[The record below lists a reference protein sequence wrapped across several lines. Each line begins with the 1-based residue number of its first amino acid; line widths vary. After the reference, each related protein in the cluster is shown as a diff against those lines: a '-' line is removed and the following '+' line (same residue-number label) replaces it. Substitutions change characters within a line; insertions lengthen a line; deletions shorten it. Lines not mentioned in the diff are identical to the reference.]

1 MTLLTLSAIWKIV
14 IALSCPTKSL
24 TTHILCEI
32 KVGANEKF
40 SNLLGFRKKENTARK
55 DFVSICPSHSLT
67 SASSPLSYL
76 NLCVPVSRWSKSLLV
91 CCTLVIS
98 FSSPV
103 QTSPVQSSPVQ
114 SSPVQ
119 SNSVLSS
126 PVQFSS
132 VQSSSVHFTSVHF
145 SSIYYYFYCNL
156 NLVVPIDYCYLVR
169 RRFNRKHSSCPAPWF
184 GGVT

>member
-1 MTLLTLSAIWKIV
+1 MTLLTLSAIWEIV

-55 DFVSICPSHSLT
+55 DFVSIYPSHSLT

-91 CCTLVIS
+91 CCTLVMS
-98 FSSPV
+98 F
-103 QTSPVQSSPVQ
+103 
-114 SSPVQ
+114 
-119 SNSVLSS
+119 SS

-132 VQSSSVHFTSVHF
+132 VQSSSVLSSPVQFSSLHF
-145 SSIYYYFYCNL
+145 SSFQFNL
-156 NLVVPIDYCYLVR
+156 SLFLLQ
-169 RRFNRKHSSCPAPWF
+169 FKSCRSY
-184 GGVT
+184 

>member
-1 MTLLTLSAIWKIV
+1 MTLLTLSAIWEIF
-14 IALSCPTKSL
+14 ITLSCPTKSL

-91 CCTLVIS
+91 CCTLVMS
-98 FSSPV
+98 F
-103 QTSPVQSSPVQ
+103 
-114 SSPVQ
+114 
-119 SNSVLSS
+119 SS

-132 VQSSSVHFTSVHF
+132 VQSSSVLSSPVQFTSLQFISVQF
-145 SSIYYYFYCNL
+145 IIIF
-156 NLVVPIDYCYLVR
+156 I
-169 RRFNRKHSSCPAPWF
+169 AI
-184 GGVT
+184 

>member
-1 MTLLTLSAIWKIV
+1 MTLLTLSAIWEIV

-55 DFVSICPSHSLT
+55 DFVSIYPSHSLT
-67 SASSPLSYL
+67 SASSLLSYL

-91 CCTLVIS
+91 CCTLVMS
-98 FSSPV
+98 F
-103 QTSPVQSSPVQ
+103 

-126 PVQFSS
+126 PVQFCP
-132 VQSSSVHFTSVHF
+132 VQFISLHF
-145 SSIYYYFYCNL
+145 SSFQFNL
-156 NLVVPIDYCYLVR
+156 SLFLLQ
-169 RRFNRKHSSCPAPWF
+169 FKSCRSY
-184 GGVT
+184 

>member
-1 MTLLTLSAIWKIV
+1 MTLLTLSAIWEIV

-55 DFVSICPSHSLT
+55 DFVSIYPSHSLT
-67 SASSPLSYL
+67 SASSPLSYV

-91 CCTLVIS
+91 CSTLVMS
-98 FSSPV
+98 F
-103 QTSPVQSSPVQ
+103 SSPVQ

-126 PVQFSS
+126 PVQFCPVQFSS
-132 VQSSSVHFTSVHF
+132 LHF
-145 SSIYYYFYCNL
+145 SSFQFNL
-156 NLVVPIDYCYLVR
+156 LL
-169 RRFNRKHSSCPAPWF
+169 FLLQFKSCRSY
-184 GGVT
+184 

>member
-1 MTLLTLSAIWKIV
+1 MTLLTLSAIWEIV

-55 DFVSICPSHSLT
+55 DFVSIYPSHSLT
-67 SASSPLSYL
+67 SASSPLSYV

-91 CCTLVIS
+91 CSTLVMS
-98 FSSPV
+98 F
-103 QTSPVQSSPVQ
+103 SSPVQ
-114 SSPVQ
+114 SSPIQ
-119 SNSVLSS
+119 FC

-145 SSIYYYFYCNL
+145 SPIYYYFYCNL
-156 NLVVPIDYCYLVR
+156 NLVVPIDYCNLVR

-184 GGVT
+184 GGVTWC

>member
-1 MTLLTLSAIWKIV
+1 MTLLTLSAIWEIV

-55 DFVSICPSHSLT
+55 DFVSIYPSHSLT

-91 CCTLVIS
+91 CCTLVMS
-98 FSSPV
+98 F
-103 QTSPVQSSPVQ
+103 

-126 PVQFSS
+126 PVQFCPVQFSS
-132 VQSSSVHFTSVHF
+132 LHF
-145 SSIYYYFYCNL
+145 SSFQFNLLLFLLQFKYCRS
-156 NLVVPIDYCYLVR
+156 Y
-169 RRFNRKHSSCPAPWF
+169 
-184 GGVT
+184 

>member
-1 MTLLTLSAIWKIV
+1 MTLLTLSAIWEIV
-14 IALSCPTKSL
+14 ITLSCPTKSL

-55 DFVSICPSHSLT
+55 DFVSIYPSHSLT

-91 CCTLVIS
+91 CCTLVMS
-98 FSSPV
+98 F
-103 QTSPVQSSPVQ
+103 

-126 PVQFSS
+126 PVQFCP
-132 VQSSSVHFTSVHF
+132 VQFISLHF
-145 SSIYYYFYCNL
+145 SSFQFNLLLFLLQFKYCRS
-156 NLVVPIDYCYLVR
+156 Y
-169 RRFNRKHSSCPAPWF
+169 
-184 GGVT
+184 

>member
-1 MTLLTLSAIWKIV
+1 MTLLTLSAIWEIV

-91 CCTLVIS
+91 CCTLVMS
-98 FSSPV
+98 F
-103 QTSPVQSSPVQ
+103 
-114 SSPVQ
+114 
-119 SNSVLSS
+119 SS

-132 VQSSSVHFTSVHF
+132 VQSSSVLSSPVQFTSLQF
-145 SSIYYYFYCNL
+145 SSFQFNL
-156 NLVVPIDYCYLVR
+156 SLFLLQ
-169 RRFNRKHSSCPAPWF
+169 FKSCRSY
-184 GGVT
+184 

>member
-1 MTLLTLSAIWKIV
+1 MTLLTLSAIWEIF
-14 IALSCPTKSL
+14 ITLSCPTKSL

-55 DFVSICPSHSLT
+55 DFVSIYPSHSLT
-67 SASSPLSYL
+67 SASSPLSYG

-91 CCTLVIS
+91 CCTLVMS
-98 FSSPV
+98 F
-103 QTSPVQSSPVQ
+103 
-114 SSPVQ
+114 
-119 SNSVLSS
+119 SS

-132 VQSSSVHFTSVHF
+132 VQFSSVPSSSVHFTSVHF
-145 SSIYYYFYCNL
+145 SSIYHYFYCNL
-156 NLVVPIDYCYLVR
+156 NLVVPIDYCNLVR
-169 RRFNRKHSSCPAPWF
+169 RRFNRKRSSCPAPWF

>member
-1 MTLLTLSAIWKIV
+1 MTLLTLSAIWEIV

-55 DFVSICPSHSLT
+55 DFVSIYPSHSLT
-67 SASSPLSYL
+67 SASSPLSYG

-91 CCTLVIS
+91 CCTLVMS
-98 FSSPV
+98 F
-103 QTSPVQSSPVQ
+103 
-114 SSPVQ
+114 
-119 SNSVLSS
+119 SS

-132 VQSSSVHFTSVHF
+132 VQFSSVPSSSVHFTSVHF
-145 SSIYYYFYCNL
+145 SSIYHYFYCK
-156 NLVVPIDYCYLVR
+156 
-169 RRFNRKHSSCPAPWF
+169 FKSCRSY
-184 GGVT
+184 

>member
-1 MTLLTLSAIWKIV
+1 MTLLTLSAIWEIV

-76 NLCVPVSRWSKSLLV
+76 NLCVPVQ
-91 CCTLVIS
+91 
-98 FSSPV
+98 FSPI
-103 QTSPVQSSPVQ
+103 QFC
-114 SSPVQ
+114 
-119 SNSVLSS
+119 

-145 SSIYYYFYCNL
+145 SSIYHYFYCNL
-156 NLVVPIDYCYLVR
+156 NLVVPIDYCNLVR

>member
-1 MTLLTLSAIWKIV
+1 MTLLTLSAIWEIF
-14 IALSCPTKSL
+14 ITLSCPTKSL

-55 DFVSICPSHSLT
+55 DFVSIYPSHSLT

-91 CCTLVIS
+91 CCTLVMS
-98 FSSPV
+98 F
-103 QTSPVQSSPVQ
+103 
-114 SSPVQ
+114 
-119 SNSVLSS
+119 SS

-132 VQSSSVHFTSVHF
+132 VQFSSVPSSSVHFTSVHF
-145 SSIYYYFYCNL
+145 SSIYHYFYCK
-156 NLVVPIDYCYLVR
+156 
-169 RRFNRKHSSCPAPWF
+169 FKSCRSY
-184 GGVT
+184 

>member
-1 MTLLTLSAIWKIV
+1 MTLLTLSAIWEIF
-14 IALSCPTKSL
+14 ITLSCPTKSL

-55 DFVSICPSHSLT
+55 DFVSIYPSHSLT

-91 CCTLVIS
+91 CCTLVMS
-98 FSSPV
+98 F
-103 QTSPVQSSPVQ
+103 

-126 PVQFSS
+126 PVQFCP
-132 VQSSSVHFTSVHF
+132 VQFISLHF
-145 SSIYYYFYCNL
+145 SSFQFNL
-156 NLVVPIDYCYLVR
+156 SLFLLQ
-169 RRFNRKHSSCPAPWF
+169 FKSCRSY
-184 GGVT
+184 

>member
-1 MTLLTLSAIWKIV
+1 MTLLTLSAIWEIF
-14 IALSCPTKSL
+14 ITLSCPTKSL

-55 DFVSICPSHSLT
+55 DFVSIYPSHSLT

-91 CCTLVIS
+91 CCTLVMS
-98 FSSPV
+98 F
-103 QTSPVQSSPVQ
+103 
-114 SSPVQ
+114 
-119 SNSVLSS
+119 SS

-132 VQSSSVHFTSVHF
+132 VQSSSVLSSPVQFTSLHF
-145 SSIYYYFYCNL
+145 SSFQFNL
-156 NLVVPIDYCYLVR
+156 SLFLLQ
-169 RRFNRKHSSCPAPWF
+169 FKSCRSY
-184 GGVT
+184 

>member
-1 MTLLTLSAIWKIV
+1 MTLLTLSAIWEIF
-14 IALSCPTKSL
+14 ITLSCPTKSL

-40 SNLLGFRKKENTARK
+40 SNLLGFRKKENTVRK
-55 DFVSICPSHSLT
+55 DFVSRYPSHLLT
-67 SASSPLSYL
+67 SASSPLSYV

-91 CCTLVIS
+91 CSTLVMS
-98 FSSPV
+98 F
-103 QTSPVQSSPVQ
+103 SSPVQ
-114 SSPVQ
+114 SSPIQ
-119 SNSVLSS
+119 FC

-145 SSIYYYFYCNL
+145 SSIYHYFYCNL
-156 NLVVPIDYCYLVR
+156 NLVVPIDYCNLVR

>member
-1 MTLLTLSAIWKIV
+1 MTLLTLSAIWEIF
-14 IALSCPTKSL
+14 ITLSCPTKSL

-55 DFVSICPSHSLT
+55 DFVSIYPSHSLT

-91 CCTLVIS
+91 CCTLVMS
-98 FSSPV
+98 F
-103 QTSPVQSSPVQ
+103 
-114 SSPVQ
+114 
-119 SNSVLSS
+119 SS

-132 VQSSSVHFTSVHF
+132 VQSSSVLSSPVHFTSLQFISVQF
-145 SSIYYYFYCNL
+145 LIIF
-156 NLVVPIDYCYLVR
+156 I
-169 RRFNRKHSSCPAPWF
+169 AI
-184 GGVT
+184 

>member
-1 MTLLTLSAIWKIV
+1 MTLLTLSAIWEIF
-14 IALSCPTKSL
+14 ITLSCPTKSL

-55 DFVSICPSHSLT
+55 DFVSIYPSHSLT

-91 CCTLVIS
+91 CCTLVMS
-98 FSSPV
+98 F
-103 QTSPVQSSPVQ
+103 
-114 SSPVQ
+114 
-119 SNSVLSS
+119 SS

-132 VQSSSVHFTSVHF
+132 VQSSSVLSSPVHFTSLQFNF
-145 SSIYYYFYCNL
+145 SLFL
-156 NLVVPIDYCYLVR
+156 LQ
-169 RRFNRKHSSCPAPWF
+169 FKSCRSY
-184 GGVT
+184 

>member
-1 MTLLTLSAIWKIV
+1 MTLLTLSAIWEIF
-14 IALSCPTKSL
+14 ITLSCPTKSL

-55 DFVSICPSHSLT
+55 DFVSIYPSHSLT

-91 CCTLVIS
+91 CCTLVMS
-98 FSSPV
+98 F
-103 QTSPVQSSPVQ
+103 
-114 SSPVQ
+114 
-119 SNSVLSS
+119 SS

-132 VQSSSVHFTSVHF
+132 VQSSSVLSSPVQFTSLQFISVQF
-145 SSIYYYFYCNL
+145 IIIF
-156 NLVVPIDYCYLVR
+156 I
-169 RRFNRKHSSCPAPWF
+169 AI
-184 GGVT
+184 

>member
-1 MTLLTLSAIWKIV
+1 MTLLTLSAIWEIF
-14 IALSCPTKSL
+14 ITLSCPTKSL
-24 TTHILCEI
+24 TSHILCEI

-55 DFVSICPSHSLT
+55 DSVSIYPSHSLT
-67 SASSPLSYL
+67 SASSPLPYV

-91 CCTLVIS
+91 CSTLVMS
-98 FSSPV
+98 F
-103 QTSPVQSSPVQ
+103 SSPVQ
-114 SSPVQ
+114 SSPIQ
-119 SNSVLSS
+119 FC

-132 VQSSSVHFTSVHF
+132 VQSSSLHFTSVHF
-145 SSIYYYFYCNL
+145 SSIYHYFYCNL
-156 NLVVPIDYCYLVR
+156 NLVVPIDYCNLVR

>member
-1 MTLLTLSAIWKIV
+1 MTLLTLSAIWEIV

-76 NLCVPVSRWSKSLLV
+76 NLCVPASRWSKSLLV
-91 CCTLVIS
+91 CCTLVMS
-98 FSSPV
+98 F
-103 QTSPVQSSPVQ
+103 

-126 PVQFSS
+126 PVQFCPVQFSS
-132 VQSSSVHFTSVHF
+132 LHF
-145 SSIYYYFYCNL
+145 SSFQFNL
-156 NLVVPIDYCYLVR
+156 SLFLLQ
-169 RRFNRKHSSCPAPWF
+169 FKSCRSY
-184 GGVT
+184 

>member
-1 MTLLTLSAIWKIV
+1 MTLLTLSAIWEIV

-40 SNLLGFRKKENTARK
+40 SNLLGFRKKENTVRK
-55 DFVSICPSHSLT
+55 DFVSRYPSHSLT
-67 SASSPLSYL
+67 SASSPLSYV

-91 CCTLVIS
+91 CSTLVMS

-103 QTSPVQSSPVQ
+103 Q
-114 SSPVQ
+114 
-119 SNSVLSS
+119 SS

-132 VQSSSVHFTSVHF
+132 VQSSSVLSSPVQSSPVQFSSLHF
-145 SSIYYYFYCNL
+145 SSFQFNL
-156 NLVVPIDYCYLVR
+156 SLFLLQ
-169 RRFNRKHSSCPAPWF
+169 FKSCRSY
-184 GGVT
+184 

>member
-1 MTLLTLSAIWKIV
+1 MTLLTLSAIWEIV

-55 DFVSICPSHSLT
+55 DFVSIYPSHSLT

-91 CCTLVIS
+91 CCTLVMS
-98 FSSPV
+98 F
-103 QTSPVQSSPVQ
+103 

-126 PVQFSS
+126 PVQFCP
-132 VQSSSVHFTSVHF
+132 VQFISLHF
-145 SSIYYYFYCNL
+145 SSFQFNL
-156 NLVVPIDYCYLVR
+156 SLFLLQ
-169 RRFNRKHSSCPAPWF
+169 FKSCRSY
-184 GGVT
+184 

>member
-1 MTLLTLSAIWKIV
+1 MTLLTLSAIWEIV

-55 DFVSICPSHSLT
+55 DFVSIYPSHSLT
-67 SASSPLSYL
+67 SASSPLSYV

-91 CCTLVIS
+91 CSTLVMS
-98 FSSPV
+98 F
-103 QTSPVQSSPVQ
+103 SSPVQ
-114 SSPVQ
+114 SSPIQFCPVQFSSVQ

-126 PVQFSS
+126 PIQFCPVQFSS
-132 VQSSSVHFTSVHF
+132 LHF
-145 SSIYYYFYCNL
+145 SSFQFNL
-156 NLVVPIDYCYLVR
+156 LL
-169 RRFNRKHSSCPAPWF
+169 FLLQFKSCRSY
-184 GGVT
+184 

>member
-1 MTLLTLSAIWKIV
+1 MTLLTLSAIWEIF
-14 IALSCPTKSL
+14 ITLSCPTKSL

-55 DFVSICPSHSLT
+55 DFVSIYPSHSLT

-91 CCTLVIS
+91 CCTLVMS
-98 FSSPV
+98 FS
-103 QTSPVQSSPVQ
+103 SPVQSSPVQ

-132 VQSSSVHFTSVHF
+132 VLSSPVQFTSLQFISVQF
-145 SSIYYYFYCNL
+145 IIIF
-156 NLVVPIDYCYLVR
+156 I
-169 RRFNRKHSSCPAPWF
+169 AI
-184 GGVT
+184 

>member
-1 MTLLTLSAIWKIV
+1 MTLLTLSAIWEIV

-55 DFVSICPSHSLT
+55 DFVSIYPSHSLT

-91 CCTLVIS
+91 CCTLVMS
-98 FSSPV
+98 F
-103 QTSPVQSSPVQ
+103 

-126 PVQFSS
+126 SVLSRPVQFTSLQFIS
-132 VQSSSVHFTSVHF
+132 VQFIIIF
-145 SSIYYYFYCNL
+145 IANL
-156 NLVVPIDYCYLVR
+156 NLVVPIDYCNLVR

>member
-1 MTLLTLSAIWKIV
+1 MTLLTLSAIWEIV
-14 IALSCPTKSL
+14 IALSCSTKSL

-91 CCTLVIS
+91 CCTLVMS
-98 FSSPV
+98 F
-103 QTSPVQSSPVQ
+103 

-126 PVQFSS
+126 PVQFCP
-132 VQSSSVHFTSVHF
+132 VQFISLHF
-145 SSIYYYFYCNL
+145 SSFQFNL
-156 NLVVPIDYCYLVR
+156 SLFLLQ
-169 RRFNRKHSSCPAPWF
+169 FKSCRSY
-184 GGVT
+184 

>member
-1 MTLLTLSAIWKIV
+1 MTLLTLSAIWEIV

-40 SNLLGFRKKENTARK
+40 SNLLGFRKKENTVRK

-91 CCTLVIS
+91 CCTLVMS
-98 FSSPV
+98 F
-103 QTSPVQSSPVQ
+103 

-126 PVQFSS
+126 PVQFCPVQFSS
-132 VQSSSVHFTSVHF
+132 VQFSSLHF
-145 SSIYYYFYCNL
+145 SSFQFNL
-156 NLVVPIDYCYLVR
+156 SLFLLQ
-169 RRFNRKHSSCPAPWF
+169 FKSCRSY
-184 GGVT
+184 